1 MTTNFV
7 AIDLSQLPPPHAV
20 EQLDYEQILAERKAY
35 AISLWPEDQQAEI
48 AARLALESEPLTKLL
63 EENAYRE
70 MLWRQRVNEAALANM
85 LASAQGADLDQLAAN
100 YNVKR
105 LVIQPGDP
113 RHLDYEQI
121 LAERKAYAISLWPED
136 QQAEIAAR
144 LALESEPLTKLL
156 EENAYREM
164 LWRQRVNEAALAN
177 MLASAQGADLDQL
190 AANYNV
196 KRLVIQPGDPSK
208 VPPVQELLESDDSL
222 RERAQ
227 MAWEGLSTAGPRN
240 SYIFHARAADG
251 RVGDASAVSPSPA
264 VVVVTVQAAQGN
276 GSAPADLL
284 DIVDAY
290 LNDADR
296 RPVADRLTVQSAQ
309 VLEYR
314 VDATLYLA
322 TIGPES
328 EPILDA
334 ARARLTAYVHQRR
347 RLGMEVSESAVHAA
361 LHVEGVRKVTL
372 SNWSDIAATPAQ
384 APYCTGITLTLGDE

>member
-48 AARLALESEPLTKLL
+48 T
-63 EENAYRE
+63 
-70 MLWRQRVNEAALANM
+70 
-85 LASAQGADLDQLAAN
+85 
-100 YNVKR
+100 
-105 LVIQPGDP
+105 
-113 RHLDYEQI
+113 
-121 LAERKAYAISLWPED
+121 
-136 QQAEIAAR
+136 AR

-208 VPPVQELLESDDSL
+208 VPPVPEQLESDDSL

-264 VVVVTVQAAQGN
+264 VAVITVQSAIGN
-276 GSAPADLL
+276 GTAPAELL
-284 DIVDAY
+284 AVVERY
-290 LNDADR
+290 LSDEDR
-296 RPVADRLTVQSAQ
+296 RPVADRLIVQSAE
-309 VLEYR
+309 VIEYSIS
-314 VDATLYLA
+314 ASLFLT
-322 TIGPES
+322 TIGPEA
-328 EPILDA
+328 EPIQAA
-334 ARARLTAYVHQRR
+334 ARAQLEAYVFQRR
-347 RLGMEVSESAVHAA
+347 RLGMEVSESAIHAA
-361 LHVEGVRKVTL
+361 LHVEGVRKVEL
-372 SNWSDIAATPAQ
+372 AGWADIAATASQ
-384 APYCTGITLTLGDE
+384 APYCTNITLTIGTEP

>member
-1 MTTNFV
+1 MKTFA
-7 AIDLSQLPPPHAV
+7 AIDLSLLPAPSVV
-20 EQLDYEQILAERKAY
+20 EPLDYEQIFAERKAY
-35 AISLWPEDQQAEI
+35 AVSLWPANQQAEV
-48 AARLALESEPLTKLL
+48 AATLELESEPLTKLL
-63 EENAYRE
+63 QENAYRE
-70 MLWRQRVNEAALANM
+70 TIWRQRVNEAALATM
-85 LASAQGADLDQLAAN
+85 LASAKGADLDQVAAN
-100 YNVKR
+100 YNVQR
-105 LVIQPGDP
+105 LVV
-113 RHLDYEQI
+113 
-121 LAERKAYAISLWPED
+121 
-136 QQAEIAAR
+136 
-144 LALESEPLTKLL
+144 T
-156 EENAYREM
+156 
-164 LWRQRVNEAALAN
+164 
-177 MLASAQGADLDQL
+177 
-190 AANYNV
+190 
-196 KRLVIQPGDPSK
+196 PGDPSA
-208 VPPVQELLESDDSL
+208 VPPVAEVLEDDDSL

-264 VVVVTVQAAQGN
+264 AVVVTVQAAQGN

-284 DIVDAY
+284 AIVDAY

-361 LHVEGVRKVTL
+361 LHVEGVSKVTL

-384 APYCTGITLTLGDE
+384 APYCVGITLTLGDE

>member
-100 YNVKR
+100 YNVR
-105 LVIQPGDP
+105 
-113 RHLDYEQI
+113 
-121 LAERKAYAISLWPED
+121 
-136 QQAEIAAR
+136 
-144 LALESEPLTKLL
+144 
-156 EENAYREM
+156 
-164 LWRQRVNEAALAN
+164 
-177 MLASAQGADLDQL
+177 
-190 AANYNV
+190 
-196 KRLVIQPGDPSK
+196 RLVIQPGDPSK
-208 VPPVQELLESDDSL
+208 VPPVPELLESDDSL

-284 DIVDAY
+284 AIVDAY

-334 ARARLTAYVHQRR
+334 ARARLTAYAHQRR